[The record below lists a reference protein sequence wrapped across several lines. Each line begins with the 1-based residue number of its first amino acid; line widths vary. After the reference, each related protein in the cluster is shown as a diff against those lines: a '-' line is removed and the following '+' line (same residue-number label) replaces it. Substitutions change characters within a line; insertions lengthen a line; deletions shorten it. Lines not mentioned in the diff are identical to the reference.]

1 VRLRRLLALASAIV
15 FIDAMFFAAI
25 VPLLP
30 TFAEEYDL
38 SKTGAGILAAAYPA
52 GTLLGS
58 LPGGWIAARLGVR
71 ATVFLGLGL
80 LIGSSLV
87 FAFADSIVVLD
98 VARFVQGLGSA
109 ASWAGALGW
118 LVGAAPRE
126 RRGEMIGSAMAAA
139 IVGALLGPV
148 LGAAAAGLGTE
159 VVFTAVGVAAGGL
172 LVWAA
177 LTPSTQVPPRTPIRT
192 VFAGFKDPRIATGMW
207 IVILVGLMFGTLDVL
222 APLRFDEL
230 GAGAV
235 VIGATF
241 VAAGALEATMSPF
254 FGRISDRHG
263 RILPCLVGLG
273 ASGVAMLLLPWPE
286 AILVLSLIVLV
297 TGPSVGILWTP
308 SMAMLSD
315 GADDFGIDQGYAV
328 ALINLAWSTGQTV
341 GSAGGARLGEAY
353 GDALPYLTLAVA
365 CGLTFGALARP
376 RAAAVLAES

>member
-1 VRLRRLLALASAIV
+1 VRRLVALAGSIV

-30 TFAEEYDL
+30 TFVDDYDL

-58 LPGGWIAARLGVR
+58 LPGGWLAARLGVR
-71 ATVFLGLGL
+71 PTVVVGLSL
-80 LIGSSLV
+80 LIASSV
-87 FAFADSIVVLD
+87 AFAFADSISVLD
-98 VARFVQGLGSA
+98 GARFVQGLGSA

-126 RRGEMIGSAMAAA
+126 RRGELIGSAMAAA

-159 VVFTAVGVAAGGL
+159 VVFTAVGAVAGGL
-172 LVWAA
+172 LAWAL
-177 LTPSTQVPPRTPIRT
+177 LTPSSQVPPRTPMRT
-192 VFAGFKDPRIATGMW
+192 VFAGLRDPRIATGMW
-207 IVILVGLMFGTLDVL
+207 IVVLVGLMFGTLDVL

-235 VIGATF
+235 VIGVTF
-241 VAAGALEATMSPF
+241 VAAGALEALMSPF
-254 FGRISDRHG
+254 FGRLSDRHG

-273 ASGVAMLLLPWPE
+273 ASGVAMTLLPWP
-286 AILVLSLIVLV
+286 AATVALAAIVLL

-315 GADDFGIDQGYAV
+315 GAEDFGLDQGYAV
-328 ALINLAWSTGQTV
+328 ALINLAWSTGQTL
-341 GSAGGARLGEAY
+341 GSAGGARLGETY
-353 GDALPYLTLAVA
+353 GDALPYLALAAACAVTLAAVS
-365 CGLTFGALARP
+365 RP
-376 RAAAVLAES
+376 RSAAVLAGR